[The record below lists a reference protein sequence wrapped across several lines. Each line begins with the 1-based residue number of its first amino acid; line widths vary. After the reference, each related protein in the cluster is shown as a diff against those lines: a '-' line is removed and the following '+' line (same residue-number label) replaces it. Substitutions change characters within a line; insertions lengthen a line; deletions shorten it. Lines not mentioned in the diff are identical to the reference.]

1 MQIRL
6 ADITNLTDARYA
18 AAEGFDW
25 AGFNFVS
32 GHPQFISA
40 LKAQEIKGW
49 LSGPVYFG
57 KFSGNDLSEI
67 KGICAILHLDAIEV
81 PMHQYQKAFYEAVP
95 FLFLEAGS
103 TNTEELL
110 AFETAHPELF
120 GTAAWVIHSPLK
132 QKPGLPVFIHTETS
146 DQMQAAL
153 ASDPEGI
160 DLAGTDEAQ
169 PGLSNWEVIDAMV
182 TLLRG

>member
-25 AGFNFVS
+25 AGFNFIS
-32 GHPQFISA
+32 GQPHFISA

-57 KFSGNDLSEI
+57 KFSGKDLSEI
-67 KGICAILHLDAIEV
+67 NGICAILELDAVEIPYNEYV
-81 PMHQYQKAFYEAVP
+81 IDLFKVAP
-95 FLFLEAGS
+95 FLFLDAGDAS
-103 TNTEELL
+103 ADSLIQ
-110 AFETAHPELF
+110 FETKHPELF
-120 GTAAWVIHSPLK
+120 GAAAWVLNRPVK
-132 QKPGLPVFIHTETS
+132 QKPGLPVFIHTETP

-153 ASDPEGI
+153 QSDPEGI

-169 PGLSNWEVIDAMV
+169 PGLSDWEMIDAMV
-182 TLLRG
+182 SLLRN